1 MRNRWTWF
9 LAAAAATAAFTGVA
23 WYQSAGGTPL
33 RAGPSKLVVYQKRM
47 GGAFYTEGSRSY
59 LSVNA
64 KAGGRDRVGYFITH
78 PNDPVYT
85 KRLAAGTYRLDSWQR
100 PCDGNCSNLDPP
112 TDSCSGQLTVTTG
125 QELAAT
131 VTVKPSQGCSIAV
144 LESAGT

>member
-9 LAAAAATAAFTGVA
+9 PAAAAATAAFTGVA

-33 RAGPSKLVVYQKRM
+33 RAGPSKLVVYQKWI

-100 PCDGNCSNLDPP
+100 PCDGNCSLLDPA
-112 TDSCSGQLTVTTG
+112 TDRCHRTITLAPQTTAVYTIELTPG
-125 QELAAT
+125 H
-131 VTVKPSQGCSIAV
+131 GCRIV
-144 LESAGT
+144 AGGP